1 MQRCARPRNPRG
13 SSRLPSYRSRGGV
26 AIASQNRG
34 MTPGLTL
41 FCGESG
47 SSSEGSEIVFVE
59 GSPALRSFRREG
71 PSGARLPL
79 TAKLWAL
86 LYFTSV
92 LSKIFAYKCVR
103 FNFWQ
108 RLGP

>member
-92 LSKIFAYKCVR
+92 LSKFFAYKCVR